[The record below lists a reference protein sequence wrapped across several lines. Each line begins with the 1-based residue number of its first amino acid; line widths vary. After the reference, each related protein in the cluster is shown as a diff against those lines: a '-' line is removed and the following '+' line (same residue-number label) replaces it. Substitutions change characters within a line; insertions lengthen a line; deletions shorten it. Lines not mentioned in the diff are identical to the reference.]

1 MPDADF
7 GIWHKEAIPRF
18 MKGWCDA
25 IREVDREHILIA
37 DNIHSQVA
45 PGAMYDRP
53 HGDFEIKTAVDEIGM
68 SFYPKQQTSYMSPA
82 TRWEVFDSYAC
93 AARRE
98 GFFISEMQTH
108 IQALFNPGTCVLPEE
123 LKLWCHEAYAAGAK
137 GLIYWMWRPFTKGLQ
152 TLGRG
157 IVNYRTV
164 PTERYGLVKEMSEEL
179 FGKYG
184 VITPVRSKVGVLY
197 HELSDD
203 LSRKY
208 ACYNTV
214 DSDIYLRSVFGAYK
228 AFMDSGVRADII
240 TLDELSG
247 YECVV
252 ITNACAMSRADCDRI
267 AEFVKGGGRV
277 ILDGKVAIVDEASLQ
292 YEYIPGGG
300 LHERQQRQE
309 LVVYRIVA
317 LAEGAPLLARGE
329 EAPALLRA
337 IAKLREAVRELYSV
351 EVQLPPLRD
360 IAPEEREGGGLLRI
374 VHEEDEPLRKPRLDL
389 RGHVEIKA
397 VLIPAL
403 PRIPPRERP
412 VRVAHR
418 YALGRAAPR
427 DFRAHQ
433 RLRVLGY
440 VEIRRS

>member
-1 MPDADF
+1 
-7 GIWHKEAIPRF
+7 
-18 MKGWCDA
+18 
-25 IREVDREHILIA
+25 
-37 DNIHSQVA
+37 
-45 PGAMYDRP
+45 
-53 HGDFEIKTAVDEIGM
+53 
-68 SFYPKQQTSYMSPA
+68 
-82 TRWEVFDSYAC
+82 
-93 AARRE
+93 
-98 GFFISEMQTH
+98 
-108 IQALFNPGTCVLPEE
+108 VLPEE

-277 ILDGKVAIVDEASLQ
+277 ILDGKVAIVDEESMQ

-300 LHERQQRQE
+300 LHELVGEIYFETDNRYSSFELDGAKYNFFYGRDRVELTGAQVLASFPDGLPAFVKKACGKGEAYTFNLHLFYSYAKGEGNSAALIAKRLADELSLRQLE
-309 LVVYRIVA
+309 CD
-317 LAEGAPLLARGE
+317 APLSVRLAKSGDKTLVFAFNYTKDGINDATVTVDGTTIKVSVPE
-329 EAPALLRA
+329 NGV
-337 IAKLREAVRELYSV
+337 AV
-351 EVQLPPLRD
+351 
-360 IAPEEREGGGLLRI
+360 
-374 VHEEDEPLRKPRLDL
+374 K
-389 RGHVEIKA
+389 EI
-397 VLIPAL
+397 
-403 PRIPPRERP
+403 
-412 VRVAHR
+412 
-418 YALGRAAPR
+418 
-427 DFRAHQ
+427 
-433 RLRVLGY
+433 
-440 VEIRRS
+440 